1 MGQQILKIT
10 IMRWYEPPKPSHKE
24 SRTITKFLF
33 FPMTIGS
40 ETRWLETATWFEV
53 YWKNVGCG
61 EWVHGGWINND

>member
-1 MGQQILKIT
+1 
-10 IMRWYEPPKPSHKE
+10 MRWYEPPKPSHKE

-61 EWVHGGWINND
+61 EWVHGGWINNDWINND